1 MAPSSTSVA
10 PSHPVIFTTQTP
22 YVLPSQKF
30 MIPLDWKRYQ
40 LSQLINKA
48 LDLPKPIP
56 FDFLVYGEILR
67 SSLLEWRAEKGVGE
81 EDTLEIEYFESV
93 MPPQRMSELPHE
105 DWVSSVSCR
114 IPQHFVT
121 ASYDGH
127 LRLFDYS
134 QNLILNA
141 SVHQAP
147 ITSVCVVPSLSSDTE
162 SRILASSSHDLTACL
177 TRISLSSEIPTAST
191 VASLHLHTS
200 PLSSISTD
208 VSGSHLLTSSWDGLI
223 GVWDTSIPDDHQ
235 VNLER
240 GDDRKK
246 RRKTSPAN
254 IKRKAPI
261 AVLKSHTA
269 RVSKALFAAGELAKG
284 KAYSCG
290 FDSTVRTWDV
300 ESGVCINTINVPE
313 RPMLDLAETPDG
325 NVLLAASTDRTVSI
339 FDLRVS
345 SLSSSTGIMMHSA
358 TPSCIAT
365 SDNGKHQVVTG
376 SYDGVARLWD
386 LRSTKGAVTSFKVWD
401 RMKVLAVDWVGD
413 VVGIGGEGGMEV
425 WRIAGES

>member
-1 MAPSSTSVA
+1 
-10 PSHPVIFTTQTP
+10 
-22 YVLPSQKF
+22 
-30 MIPLDWKRYQ
+30 MILLDWKRYQ

-48 LDLPKPIP
+48 LGLPKPIP
-56 FDFLVYGEILR
+56 FDFLAYGQILR
-67 SSLLEWRAEKGVGE
+67 TSLLEWRAEKGVG
-81 EDTLEIEYFESV
+81 EIEYFESV

-114 IPQHFVT
+114 IPQYVQFTV
-121 ASYDGH
+121 SLYDGH

-134 QNLILNA
+134 QNLILDA
-141 SVHQAP
+141 SLHQAP
-147 ITSVCVVPSLSSDTE
+147 ITSICVAPFLSSDTE
-162 SRILASSSHDLTACL
+162 SRILVSSSHDLTACL
-177 TRISLSSEIPTAST
+177 THISLNSEIPTAST
-191 VASLHLHTS
+191 VASLHPHTS

-235 VNLER
+235 VNSER
-240 GDDRKK
+240 GDDRKSG
-246 RRKTSPAN
+246 RYL
-254 IKRKAPI
+254 I
-261 AVLKSHTA
+261 AHCTCQ
-269 RVSKALFAAGELAKG
+269 ALSAAGELAKG
-284 KAYSCG
+284 KAYYSCG

-313 RPMLDLAETPDG
+313 RPMLDLAENPDG

-365 SDNGKHQVVTG
+365 SENGKHQVVTG

-386 LRSTKGAVTSFKVWD
+386 LRSTKGAVTSFEVWD
-401 RMKVLAVDWVGD
+401 RMKVLTVNWVGD
-413 VVGIGGEGGMEV
+413 VVGIGGEGGMED
-425 WRIAGES
+425 WRIAGGS

>member
-1 MAPSSTSVA
+1 MASSSSSTV
-10 PSHPVIFTTQTP
+10 PSHPVVFTTQTP
-22 YVLPSQKF
+22 YALPSQKF

-56 FDFLVYGEILR
+56 FDFLVHGEILR
-67 SSLLEWRAEKGVGE
+67 TSLLEWRAEKGVGE

-93 MPPQRMSELPHE
+93 MPPQRISELPHE

-121 ASYDGH
+121 SSYDGH

-134 QNLILNA
+134 QKPLLDI

-147 ITSVCVVPSLSSDTE
+147 VTSVCVVPSPSTETE
-162 SRILASSSHDLTACL
+162 SHILASSSHDLTACL
-177 TRISLSSEIPTAST
+177 TRIFLGSEGPSAST
-191 VASLHLHTS
+191 VTSLHLHTS

-208 VSGSHLLTSSWDGLI
+208 ASGSHLLTSSWDGLI
-223 GVWDTSIPDDHQ
+223 GVWDTSIPNDHQ
-235 VNLER
+235 VPLDR

-246 RRKTSPAN
+246 RRKIAPAD

-269 RVSKALFAAGELAKG
+269 R

-325 NVLLAASTDRTVSI
+325 NILLGASTDRTVSI

-345 SLSSSTGIMMHSA
+345 SLSSSTGIMMHPA

-365 SDNGKHQVVTG
+365 SESGKQQVVTG
-376 SYDGVARLWD
+376 AYDGVARLWD
-386 LRSTKGAVTSFKVWD
+386 LRSTKSAVTSFRVWD
-401 RMKVLAVDWVGD
+401 GMKVLAVDWVRD

-425 WRIAGES
+425 WRIDGGS

>member
-1 MAPSSTSVA
+1 MASSSSSTA
-10 PSHPVIFTTQTP
+10 LSHPVVFTTQAP
-22 YVLPSQKF
+22 YAFPSQKF

-56 FDFLVYGEILR
+56 FDFLVHGEMLR
-67 SSLLEWRAEKGVGE
+67 TSLWEWRAEKGVGE

-93 MPPQRMSELPHE
+93 MPPQRMPELPHE
-105 DWVSSVSCR
+105 DLVSSVSCQ
-114 IPQHFVT
+114 IHQCVPPAHFVT

-134 QNLILNA
+134 QNSVIDA
-141 SVHQAP
+141 S
-147 ITSVCVVPSLSSDTE
+147 SY
-162 SRILASSSHDLTACL
+162 ILASSSHDLTACL
-177 TRISLSSEIPTAST
+177 TRISLSSNGPSAST

-208 VSGSHLLTSSWDGLI
+208 ASGSHLFTSSWDGLI

-246 RRKTSPAN
+246 RRKTAPAS

-269 RVSKALFAAGELAKG
+269 RVSKALFAAGEPAKG

-325 NVLLAASTDRTVSI
+325 NIVLAASTDHTVSI

-345 SLSSSTGIMMHSA
+345 SLSSSTGIMMHPA

-365 SDNGKHQVVTG
+365 SESGKQQVVTG
-376 SYDGVARLWD
+376 GYDGIARLWD
-386 LRSTKGAVTSFKVWD
+386 LRSTKGTVTSFRVWD
-401 RMKVLAVDWVGD
+401 GMKVLAVDWVGD

-425 WRIAGES
+425 WRIAGGS

>member
-1 MAPSSTSVA
+1 MASTSSSTV
-10 PSHPVIFTTQTP
+10 PSHPVMFTTKTP

-48 LDLPKPIP
+48 LDLPKPVP
-56 FDFLVYGEILR
+56 FDFLVHGEILR
-67 SSLLEWRAEKGVGE
+67 TTLWEWRAEKGIGE

-93 MPPQRMSELPHE
+93 MPPQRMSDIPHE

-114 IPQHFVT
+114 IPQCVLTSPHTF
-121 ASYDGH
+121 
-127 LRLFDYS
+127 
-134 QNLILNA
+134 
-141 SVHQAP
+141 VHQAP
-147 ITSVCVVPSLSSDTE
+147 ITSACVVPSPSSDAE
-162 SRILASSSHDLTACL
+162 SRILASSSHDFTACL
-177 TRISLSSEIPTAST
+177 THIYMGPEGPSAST

-200 PLSSISTD
+200 PLSCVSSD
-208 VSGSHLLTSSWDGLI
+208 ASGSHLLTSSWDGLI
-223 GVWDTSIPDDHQ
+223 GVWDTSIPDEHQ
-235 VNLER
+235 VTLER

-246 RRKTSPAN
+246 RRKTAPVN

-269 RVSKALFAAGELAKG
+269 RVSKALFATGLHAKG

-300 ESGVCINTINVPE
+300 ESGVCVNTVNVPE
-313 RPMLDLAETPDG
+313 RPMLDLAQTPDG

-345 SLSSSTGIMMHSA
+345 NSSLSSSTGFMMHPA

-365 SDNGKHQVVTG
+365 SESGKQQVVTG
-376 SYDGVARLWD
+376 AYDGVARLWD
-386 LRSTKGAVTSFKVWD
+386 LRSTKGAVTNFRVWD
-401 RMKVLAVDWVGD
+401 GMKVLGVDWAGD
-413 VVGIGGEGGMEV
+413 VVSIGGEGGVEV
-425 WRIAGES
+425 WRIAGGS

>member
-1 MAPSSTSVA
+1 MASLPSAV
-10 PSHPVIFTTQTP
+10 PSHPVVFTTQTP
-22 YVLPSQKF
+22 YTLPSQKF

-56 FDFLVYGEILR
+56 FDFLVHGEILR
-67 SSLLEWRAEKGVGE
+67 TSLLEWRTEKGVGE

-134 QNLILNA
+134 QNLVLDA
-141 SVHQAP
+141 SVHQSP
-147 ITSVCVVPSLSSDTE
+147 ITSVCIVPSPPSDTE

-177 TRISLSSEIPTAST
+177 TRVYLDSETPTAST

-208 VSGSHLLTSSWDGLI
+208 ASGSHLLTSSWDGLI

-246 RRKTSPAN
+246 RRKTAPAN

-269 RVSKALFAAGELAKG
+269 RVSKAIFAAGEPAKG

-300 ESGVCINTINVPE
+300 ESGVCMNTINVPE
-313 RPMLDLAETPDG
+313 RPMLDLTETPDG

-345 SLSSSTGIMMHSA
+345 SLSSSTGVMMHPT

-365 SDNGKHQVVTG
+365 SESGKNQVVTG

-386 LRSTKGAVTSFKVWD
+386 LRSTKGAVTSFRVWD
-401 RMKVLAVDWVGD
+401 GMKVLAVDWVGD

-425 WRIAGES
+425 WRIAGGS

>member
-1 MAPSSTSVA
+1 
-10 PSHPVIFTTQTP
+10 
-22 YVLPSQKF
+22 

-56 FDFLVYGEILR
+56 FDFLVHGEILR
-67 SSLLEWRAEKGVGE
+67 VSLLEWRAEKGVGE

-114 IPQHFVT
+114 IPQHFLT

-134 QNLILNA
+134 QNLVLDA
-141 SVHQAP
+141 SVHQSP
-147 ITSVCVVPSLSSDTE
+147 ITSVCVVPSPSSDTQ

-177 TRISLSSEIPTAST
+177 TRISLNLESPTAST
-191 VASLHLHTS
+191 IASLHLHTS

-208 VSGSHLLTSSWDGLI
+208 ASGSHLLTSSWDGLI
-223 GVWDTSIPDDHQ
+223 GVWDTSVPDDHQ

-240 GDDRKK
+240 SDDRKK
-246 RRKTSPAN
+246 RRKTATAN

-345 SLSSSTGIMMHSA
+345 SLSSSTGVMMHPA
-358 TPSCIAT
+358 TPSCI
-365 SDNGKHQVVTG
+365 SPSESGKHQVVTG
-376 SYDGVARLWD
+376 SYDGIARLWD
-386 LRSTKGAVTSFKVWD
+386 LRSTKGAVASFRVWD
-401 RMKVLAVDWVGD
+401 GMKVLAVDWVGD

-425 WRIAGES
+425 WRIAGGS

>member
-1 MAPSSTSVA
+1 MASTSSSTMS
-10 PSHPVIFTTQTP
+10 SHPVVFTTQTP
-22 YVLPSQKF
+22 YALPSQKF

-56 FDFLVYGEILR
+56 FDFLVHGEILR
-67 SSLLEWRAEKGVGE
+67 TSLLEWRAENGIGE

-105 DWVSSVSCR
+105 DWVSSVSCQ

-134 QNLILNA
+134 RNPLLDI

-147 ITSVCVVPSLSSDTE
+147 ITSVCVLPSPLAETD

-177 TRISLSSEIPTAST
+177 TRISLGSEGPSAST

-208 VSGSHLLTSSWDGLI
+208 ASGSHLLTSSWDGLI
-223 GVWDTSIPDDHQ
+223 GVWDTSIPNDHQ
-235 VNLER
+235 VHLDR

-246 RRKTSPAN
+246 RRKTAPEN
-254 IKRKAPI
+254 IKRKTPI

-269 RVSKALFAAGELAKG
+269 RVSKALFAAGEHAKG

-290 FDSTVRTWDV
+290 FDSTVRSWDV

-313 RPMLDLAETPDG
+313 RPMLNLAETPDG
-325 NVLLAASTDRTVSI
+325 NILLGASTDRTVSI

-365 SDNGKHQVVTG
+365 SESGKQQVVTG
-376 SYDGVARLWD
+376 AYDGVARLWD
-386 LRSTKGAVTSFKVWD
+386 LRSTKGAVTSFRVWD
-401 RMKVLAVDWVGD
+401 GMKVLAVDWVRD

-425 WRIAGES
+425 WRIDGGS

>member
-1 MAPSSTSVA
+1 MASSSSSAA

-22 YVLPSQKF
+22 YALPSQKF

-56 FDFLVYGEILR
+56 FDFLVHGEILR
-67 SSLLEWRAEKGVGE
+67 TSLLEWRAEKGVGE

-114 IPQHFVT
+114 IPQHFIS

-134 QNLILNA
+134 QNLVLDA
-141 SVHQAP
+141 SAHQSP
-147 ITSVCVVPSLSSDTE
+147 ITSVCVVPSSSPDTE
-162 SRILASSSHDLTACL
+162 SHILASSSHDLTACL
-177 TRISLSSEIPTAST
+177 TRISLSPESPIAST

-200 PLSSISTD
+200 PLSFISTD
-208 VSGSHLLTSSWDGLI
+208 ASGSHLLTSSWDGLI
-223 GVWDTSIPDDHQ
+223 GVWDTLIPDDHQ
-235 VNLER
+235 
-240 GDDRKK
+240 KK
-246 RRKTSPAN
+246 RRKTAPAN
-254 IKRKAPI
+254 IKRKAPT

-339 FDLRVS
+339 FDLRIS
-345 SLSSSTGIMMHSA
+345 SLSSSTGIMMHPA

-365 SDNGKHQVVTG
+365 SESGKRQVVTG
-376 SYDGVARLWD
+376 SYDGIMRLWD
-386 LRSTKGAVTSFKVWD
+386 LRSTKGAVTSFRVWD

-413 VVGIGGEGGMEV
+413 VVAIGGEGGMEV
-425 WRIAGES
+425 WRIAGGS

>member
-1 MAPSSTSVA
+1 MASTSSSTVR
-10 PSHPVIFTTQTP
+10 SHPVVFTTQTP

-48 LDLPKPIP
+48 LDLSKPVP
-56 FDFLVYGEILR
+56 FDFLVRGEILR
-67 SSLLEWRAEKGVGE
+67 TTLLEWRAAKGVGE

-93 MPPQRMSELPHE
+93 IPPQRMSDIPHE
-105 DWVSSVSCR
+105 DWMSSVSYR

-134 QNLILNA
+134 QNPVIDT

-147 ITSVCVVPSLSSDTE
+147 ITSVCVVPSSSSDTE

-177 TRISLSSEIPTAST
+177 TRIYLSPEGPSAST

-200 PLSSISTD
+200 PLSCVSSD
-208 VSGSHLLTSSWDGLI
+208 ASGSHLLTSSWDGLI
-223 GVWDTSIPDDHQ
+223 G
-235 VNLER
+235 
-240 GDDRKK
+240 KK
-246 RRKTSPAN
+246 RRKTAPVN
-254 IKRKAPI
+254 IKRKVPI

-269 RVSKALFAAGELAKG
+269 PVSKALFATGLHAKG

-300 ESGVCINTINVPE
+300 ESGVCVNTVNVPE
-313 RPMLDLAETPDG
+313 RPMLDLAQTPDG

-345 SLSSSTGIMMHSA
+345 NSSLSSSTGFMMHPA

-365 SDNGKHQVVTG
+365 SESGKQQVVTG
-376 SYDGVARLWD
+376 AYDGVARLWD
-386 LRSTKGAVTSFKVWD
+386 LRSTKGAVTSFRVWD
-401 RMKVLAVDWVGD
+401 GMKVLAVDWAGD
-413 VVGIGGEGGMEV
+413 VVSIGGEGGVEV
-425 WRIAGES
+425 WRIAGGS